1 MALEAAQPSD
11 VRHRGAQHEGGAVS
25 ASVAL
30 APPPRPAARPAHR
43 EPWPRRLLG
52 AFVSFLPLLLMLLL
66 ALGTWWL
73 VKNSPG
79 PAGPARE
86 TPLRT
91 DPDYTMTGF
100 AIERFDARGELKL
113 RLEGALMRH
122 LPATDRIEIDEVRIR
137 AISPDGRVT
146 LAQARQAVAHGDGSE
161 VQLIGG
167 ATVNSVDTAGVPLE
181 MRSEFLHAFLL
192 TERVV
197 TNQPVEVVHGGS
209 VLRAAGLV
217 YDHPSQ
223 KLDLAGPTRLVLP
236 PRAR

>member
-1 MALEAAQPSD
+1 MSSVLPSPA
-11 VRHRGAQHEGGAVS
+11 R
-25 ASVAL
+25 
-30 APPPRPAARPAHR
+30 AARQQAPR
-43 EPWPRRLLG
+43 EAWHRRLLG
-52 AFVSFLPLLLMLLL
+52 ALVSFLPLLLMLLL

-79 PAGPARE
+79 PAGPAAE

-100 AIERFDARGELKL
+100 AIERFDAGGALKL

-146 LAQARQAVAHGDGSE
+146 LAQARHAVANGDGSE
-161 VQLIGG
+161 VQLIGE
-167 ATVNSVDTAGVPLE
+167 AVVDSNDAKGVPLV

-192 TERVV
+192 TERVLS
-197 TNQPVEVVHGGS
+197 NRPVVVVHGRTEM
-209 VLRAAGLV
+209 RAGGLV
-217 YDHPSQ
+217 YDHPTQ
-223 KLDLAGPTRLVLP
+223 KLDLTGPTRLALP
-236 PRAR
+236 ARGRAGAR

>member
-1 MALEAAQPSD
+1 MKPRAAMALLAPAQPA
-11 VRHRGAQHEGGAVS
+11 RQPQREAWHRR
-25 ASVAL
+25 AL
-30 APPPRPAARPAHR
+30 GT
-43 EPWPRRLLG
+43 L
-52 AFVSFLPLLLMLLL
+52 VSFLPLLLMLLL

-79 PAGPARE
+79 PIGPAADV
-86 TPLRT
+86 PLRT
-91 DPDYTMTGF
+91 DPDYTMTAF

-122 LPATDRIEIDEVRIR
+122 LPATDRIEIDDVHIR

-146 LAQARQAVAHGDGSE
+146 LARARRAVATGDGSE
-161 VQLIGG
+161 VQLIGE
-167 ATVNSVDTAGVPLE
+167 AVVNSIDTAGVPLV

-192 TERVV
+192 TERVLS
-197 TNQPVEVVHGGS
+197 NQPVVVVHGGAEM
-209 VLRAAGLV
+209 RATGLV

-223 KLDLAGPTRLVLP
+223 KLDLGGPARLTLP